1 MSKPLSYT
9 DCAVIVFGWFF
20 LSVEDCP
27 NRPTGCGSEV
37 IGPAF
42 LIGGDILKGPDRHN
56 SPGAY
61 REEERQPRLKEY

>member
-1 MSKPLSYT
+1 ME
-9 DCAVIVFGWFF
+9 GFF
-20 LSVEDCP
+20 SIFS
-27 NRPTGCGSEV
+27 NRSIIRVV

-61 REEERQPRLKEY
+61 REEERQPRLKEFLY